1 MRDRIRR
8 FVMDELA
15 SRRGVTGLGD
25 DESLVDA
32 GIVDSLGI
40 FQLMAFLEE
49 EFAISIADDEVTPD
63 NFRTV
68 AAIETFVAAKQAGAV
83 TG

>member
-1 MRDRIRR
+1 MQDRIYA
-8 FVMDELA
+8 FVMEQLA
-15 SRRGVTGLGD
+15 PRRGVTQLAR
-25 DESLVDA
+25 DESLIDT

-63 NFRTV
+63 NFRTL
-68 AAIETFVAAKQAGAV
+68 AAIEAFVEAKQARAIAG
-83 TG
+83 